1 MSPQNRSLST
11 ILPAIGLAL
20 CMAFSNAAMGQD
32 AQTLTT
38 YNVVTPP
45 PCTNNKGETVRFIDS
60 GRGRPGLAAG
70 MADRDGSGKPV
81 VFRSNYTAAPPEFQS
96 FIDRHECAHHQ
107 TGDVD
112 RPHPPRNSPG
122 HLMNESIS
130 DCVAILR
137 LRDEDGYDRA
147 AFDRV
152 AAAMRNDMAKIGFP
166 EISISSRISN
176 IDNCF
181 TKSGA
186 PQDFVN
192 RILKK
197 RDLLQP

>member
-1 MSPQNRSLST
+1 MSPQNRTLSN

-20 CMAFSNAAMGQD
+20 GMAFSNAAMGQY
-32 AQTLTT
+32 AQTLMT

-45 PCTNNKGETVRFIDS
+45 TCTNNKGETVRFIDRS
-60 GRGRPGLAAG
+60 RGRPGLAAG